1 MRRSVVTTVIAI
13 ASAAVA
19 SPAAAQFASPF
30 HVIPV
35 VAKVAGSQG
44 TDWRSDGSI
53 TNLSDR
59 PVTVRME
66 FLREARNNA
75 FTGSFSKSVNVAA
88 GETRTIE
95 DILGTYFPNE
105 GNTKG
110 MLLLMAD
117 DNGTDSQMLA
127 VSTRTYNAANPNATY
142 GQTVPSN
149 FLGVLFG
156 LGRSVMPGASWD
168 SRFRTN
174 VGVCNIGP
182 APVSVVIDVYRPN
195 GSLVSSV
202 TRTVESFSLRQ
213 WRLAD
218 LGVSSLSGGRVE
230 VRLDDGAAGFDP
242 CDPGSVPFLSSL
254 LMTYFSKVDNATG
267 DAEFG
272 YGQLVWDEYANT
284 CGSDPTDGCGSG
296 GMTTLVGDAL
306 GLDLR

>member
-1 MRRSVVTTVIAI
+1 MRTPTLPMIVVIVSI
-13 ASAAVA
+13 AVA
-19 SPAAAQFASPF
+19 VPASAQFASPF

-35 VAKVAGSQG
+35 IAKVAGSQG

-53 TNLSDR
+53 TNLSSQA
-59 PVTVRME
+59 VTVRME
-66 FLREARNNA
+66 FLREARNNL
-75 FTGSFSKSVNVAA
+75 FTGSFSRSVNVAT
-88 GETRTIE
+88 GETLTVE
-95 DILGTYFPNE
+95 DILGTYFPSE

-110 MLLLMAD
+110 MLMMMAD

-127 VSTRTYNAANPNATY
+127 VTTRTYNAANPNATY

-149 FLGVLFG
+149 FIGVLFG

-182 APVSVVIDVYRPN
+182 VPVVVVIDIYRAN
-195 GSLVSSV
+195 GTLASSV
-202 TRTVESFSLRQ
+202 TRTVESFSMRQ

-230 VRLDDGAAGFDP
+230 VRLDDSTQGWNP
-242 CDPGSVPFLSSL
+242 CDTGSVPFLSSL
-254 LMTYFSKVDNATG
+254 LMTYSSKVDNATG

-272 YGQLVWDEYANT
+272 YGQMVWDDYADT
-284 CGSDPTDGCGSG
+284 CGTDPTDGCGSG